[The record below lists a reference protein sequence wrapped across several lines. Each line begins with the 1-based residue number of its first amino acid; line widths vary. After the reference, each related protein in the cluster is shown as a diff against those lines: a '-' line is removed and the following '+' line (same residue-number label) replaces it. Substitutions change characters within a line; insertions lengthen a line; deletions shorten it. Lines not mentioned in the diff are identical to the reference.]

1 MEPEEESGD
10 IIKLFIILR
19 TFKHPSICP
28 LYRFSNVDADN
39 FPHTV
44 SCSSV

>member
-10 IIKLFIILR
+10 IMKVFIILR

-28 LYRFSNVDADN
+28 FYSFPNVDADN

-44 SCSSV
+44 SSSSV